1 MIMVL
6 IYQIIIFSIVVA
18 VKGNRLVLGV
28 LCLWTMTHVFM
39 PWLMILQL
47 MTIMAGVHFGKRFR
61 QNSAGRKGLKHL

>member
-28 LCLWTMTHVFM
+28 LCLWTMTQCVYA
-39 PWLMILQL
+39 L
-47 MTIMAGVHFGKRFR
+47 ADD
-61 QNSAGRKGLKHL
+61 SAADDDYGRRSFW